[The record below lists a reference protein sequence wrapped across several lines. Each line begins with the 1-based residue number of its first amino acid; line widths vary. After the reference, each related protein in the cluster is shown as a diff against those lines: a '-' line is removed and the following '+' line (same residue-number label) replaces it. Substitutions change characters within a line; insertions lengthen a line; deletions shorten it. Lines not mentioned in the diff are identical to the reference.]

1 MNSHQNFQ
9 LGYRGPQTKK
19 VNNNKLSLFSSK
31 SPPKFTSKNLNYF
44 NNSNNGK
51 NLKPIL
57 TCFKSVNK
65 ENEEENISS
74 DNNNSSCDI
83 ENSNSKSNSNIVIH
97 CEEEDENDDNNLGK
111 ILENEKNK
119 ERKES
124 DSDFFLEKAKS
135 RKPGEDENLE
145 NYLELDNQRDG
156 DDIIFRETNFE
167 EALPKILYIDP
178 FNQNNLDIYQI
189 ADLFNELMEGVD
201 EKIDTSVDLS
211 ANNNKNNL
219 LIDNL
224 KEDKENISKRKN

>member
-1 MNSHQNFQ
+1 MIIIKNEENNGEGKNDYFLNSHQNFQ

-44 NNSNNGK
+44 NISNNGK

-124 DSDFFLEKAKS
+124 DSDFFRKS
-135 RKPGEDENLE
+135 
-145 NYLELDNQRDG
+145 
-156 DDIIFRETNFE
+156 
-167 EALPKILYIDP
+167 KI
-178 FNQNNLDIYQI
+178 
-189 ADLFNELMEGVD
+189 
-201 EKIDTSVDLS
+201 KKT
-211 ANNNKNNL
+211 
-219 LIDNL
+219 
-224 KEDKENISKRKN
+224 RRR